1 MKQYIILFLLL
12 FSAYFCYS
20 QSIDPDDYT
29 FGTRVYVDSTLN
41 IIPEVDRYYI
51 SYSLDTN
58 YISPINVDTIGQNF
72 VWYKF
77 E

>member
-12 FSAYFCYS
+12 FSAYFSYS

-41 IIPEVDRYYI
+41 IIPNLPSGVYI
-51 SYSLDTN
+51 ANISNKSGTYS
-58 YISPINVDTIGQNF
+58 
-72 VWYKF
+72 YKF
-77 E
+77 IVSPNK